1 MSSHDSGVAGTEQV
15 YSKRGFLA
23 QAGDPL
29 GRLVRSGNG
38 NARGAHGMNLIIFSK
53 RVGHARQLNLP
64 PLALACMALA
74 VLAIVGGAF
83 GVGMSLGQGGHG
95 TGLSFAQTS
104 HWSHVLAKQREEIT
118 DLKRQMQ
125 VRADAVAIQLGD
137 MKAHIIR
144 LDALG
149 QRLTAMAGIKSSEF
163 NFGHDPPQGGPETD
177 IPGARPD
184 VSDISTM
191 LKSLQGQVDLSGSQ
205 LSALE
210 NVILSRQ
217 LGAEIHPEGRPVST
231 GYISSGFG
239 ERVDPFTGGG
249 EFHEGIDF
257 AAPEGTRI
265 RAVAAGIVTWAGAR
279 GGYGNMVQVDH
290 GNGYATRY
298 GHAYKVLVHVGET
311 VNRGDVLA
319 LVGDTGRSTGPHV
332 HFEVLKNGHEVNP
345 ARFVALRAASTAF
358 AGTDAVHEAAGK
370 APLSASAAG
379 QD

>member
-1 MSSHDSGVAGTEQV
+1 
-15 YSKRGFLA
+15 
-23 QAGDPL
+23 
-29 GRLVRSGNG
+29 
-38 NARGAHGMNLIIFSK
+38 MNVIIFSK
-53 RVGHARQLNLP
+53 RDGHARQLNLP
-64 PLALACMALA
+64 PLALGFLALA
-74 VLAIVGGAF
+74 ALAIVGGAF
-83 GVGMSLGQGGHG
+83 GVGMSLGHGGNG
-95 TGLSFAQTS
+95 NGLAFEQTS
-104 HWSHVLAKQREEIT
+104 HWSQVLSRQREEIT
-118 DLKRQMQ
+118 DLKRQMR
-125 VRADAVAIQLGD
+125 VRAEAIAIQLGD

-149 QRLTAMAGIKSSEF
+149 QRLTAMAGIKSTEF
-163 NFGHDPPQGGPETD
+163 NFGHDPPQGGPEID

-191 LKSLQGQVDLSGSQ
+191 LRSLQGQIDLSGSQ

-217 LGAEIHPEGRPVST
+217 LGQEIHPEGRPVST

-239 ERVDPFTGGG
+239 QRVDPFTGGE

-265 RAVAAGIVTWAGAR
+265 RAVAAGIVTWAGPR
-279 GGYGNMVQVDH
+279 GGYGNMVQIDH

-298 GHAYKVLVHVGET
+298 GHAYKILVHVGET

-345 ARFVALRAASTAF
+345 ARFVALRAGSTAF
-358 AGTDAVHEAAGK
+358 AGMSPVHVAAGK
-370 APLSASAAG
+370 APLSASANG

>member
-1 MSSHDSGVAGTEQV
+1 
-15 YSKRGFLA
+15 
-23 QAGDPL
+23 
-29 GRLVRSGNG
+29 
-38 NARGAHGMNLIIFSK
+38 MNVIIFSK
-53 RVGHARQLNLP
+53 RHAHARQLNLP
-64 PLALACMALA
+64 PLALACLILA

-83 GVGMSLGQGGHG
+83 GAGMSFGHGGAASGQALGQ
-95 TGLSFAQTS
+95 AD
-104 HWSHVLAKQREEIT
+104 HWSQILARQREQIA

-125 VRADAVAIQLGD
+125 VRADAIAIQLGD
-137 MKAHIIR
+137 MKAHVIR

-163 NFGHDPPQGGPETD
+163 NFGHDPPQGGPESD
-177 IPGARPD
+177 IPGARPQI
-184 VSDISTM
+184 SDISTM
-191 LKSLQGQVDLSGSQ
+191 LKNLQSQIDLSGSQ

-217 LGAEIHPEGRPVST
+217 LGQEIHPEGRPVSS

-239 ERVDPFTGGG
+239 QRVDPFTGGE

-265 RAVAAGIVTWAGAR
+265 RAVAAGIVTWAGPR
-279 GGYGNMVQVDH
+279 GGYGNMVQIDH

-298 GHAYKVLVHVGET
+298 GHAYRLLVHVGET
-311 VNRGDVLA
+311 VQRGDVLA

-345 ARFVALRAASTAF
+345 ARFVALRAGSTAF
-358 AGTDAVHEAAGK
+358 TGQDTVHMAVEK
-370 APLSASAAG
+370 TTPPPSASAAG

>member
-1 MSSHDSGVAGTEQV
+1 
-15 YSKRGFLA
+15 
-23 QAGDPL
+23 
-29 GRLVRSGNG
+29 
-38 NARGAHGMNLIIFSK
+38 MNVIIFSK
-53 RVGHARQLNLP
+53 RDGHARQLNLP
-64 PLALACMALA
+64 PLGLACMILA

-83 GVGMSLGQGGHG
+83 GAGMSLSHSGNTRGTAFGQ
-95 TGLSFAQTS
+95 AA
-104 HWSHVLAKQREEIT
+104 HWSQILTKQREEIA
-118 DLKRQMQ
+118 DLKQQMQ
-125 VRADAVAIQLGD
+125 VRADAIAIQLGD
-137 MKAHIIR
+137 MKAHVIR

-149 QRLTAMAGIKSSEF
+149 QRLTSMAGIKSSEF
-163 NFGHDPPQGGPETD
+163 NFGQDPPQGGPEAD

-184 VSDISTM
+184 ISDISIM
-191 LKSLQGQVDLSGSQ
+191 LKSLQSQIDLSGSQ

-217 LGAEIHPEGRPVST
+217 LGQEIHPEGRPVST

-239 ERVDPFTGGG
+239 QRVDPFTGGA

-265 RAVAAGIVTWAGAR
+265 RAVAAGIVTWAGPR

-298 GHAYKVLVHVGET
+298 GHAYQVLVHVGET

-332 HFEVLKNGHEVNP
+332 HFEVLRNGHEVNP
-345 ARFVALRAASTAF
+345 ARFIALRAGSTAF
-358 AGTDAVHEAAGK
+358 TGPDTVHVAAEK
-370 APLSASAAG
+370 APPSANTDG

>member
-1 MSSHDSGVAGTEQV
+1 
-15 YSKRGFLA
+15 
-23 QAGDPL
+23 
-29 GRLVRSGNG
+29 
-38 NARGAHGMNLIIFSK
+38 MNVIIFSK
-53 RVGHARQLNLP
+53 RDGHARQLNLP
-64 PLALACMALA
+64 PIALAGAILA
-74 VLAIVGGAF
+74 VLVIVGGAF
-83 GVGMSLGQGGHG
+83 GAGMSFGHGGGASGLALGQ
-95 TGLSFAQTS
+95 TA
-104 HWSHVLAKQREEIT
+104 HWSEVLAKQRAEIA
-118 DLKRQMQ
+118 DLKHQMQ
-125 VRADAVAIQLGD
+125 VRADAIAIQLGD
-137 MKAHIIR
+137 MKAHVIR

-177 IPGARPD
+177 IPGARPEISD
-184 VSDISTM
+184 VSYR
-191 LKSLQGQVDLSGSQ
+191 LQSLQSQIDLSGSQ

-217 LGAEIHPEGRPVST
+217 LGQEIHPEGRPVNT
-231 GYISSGFG
+231 GYVSSGFG
-239 ERVDPFTGGG
+239 QRVDPFTGGE

-279 GGYGNMVQVDH
+279 GGYGNMVQIDH

-345 ARFVALRAASTAF
+345 ARFVALRAGSKDFT
-358 AGTDAVHEAAGK
+358 GPEAVHVAADT
-370 APLSASAAG
+370 APPAATASAYG